1 MTRLRPKFKRAEQGF
16 TLVEMLIALFLFS
29 LISVGS
35 MAALTTALRG
45 KAQIETRMEAQ
56 GAMDTARALIL
67 ADMDQLILYPGR
79 DPLGNAAQ
87 YLLVGGADSLITF
100 TRAGRANPGSLEAR
114 GELQRVGYYYEGD
127 RIIRRALSS
136 ANPAPDAAVIERVL
150 YKGVQSAQTE
160 FVFTEGN
167 AANTALDGTLITLDQ
182 LAILN
187 PPQESQT
194 LVLRYVTLSLTF
206 DDGQSLVQHFEVNL

>member
-1 MTRLRPKFKRAEQGF
+1 MIRLRPKFKRAEKGF
-16 TLVEMLIALFLFS
+16 TLFEMLIALFLFS

-35 MAALTTALRG
+35 MAALTSALRG

-56 GAMDTARALIL
+56 GAMDTARALML

-87 YLLVGGADSLITF
+87 YLLVGGDDSLITF
-100 TRAGRANPGSLEAR
+100 TRAGRANPGALEAR

-127 RIIRRALSS
+127 QIIRRALSS

-150 YKGVQSAQTE
+150 YDGVQSAQTQ
-160 FVFTEGN
+160 FVFTEGV

-194 LVLRYVTLSLTF
+194 LTLRYVTLSLTF